1 MEEAVNVN
9 FDSIQIMPAFP
20 IDGQEQPVDFFK
32 RFVDN
37 DIIQLLVCQT
47 NLYAKQMKLKHW
59 HDTDESEIKSF
70 VGMLIAMGL
79 HDLPRTELYWSSDRL
94 FRVTPIA
101 HIMPVKRFKKI
112 RQAIHVNDNTAAP
125 KRGDP
130 NYDKLYKLR
139 PLIDRINERFQS
151 QCIQTTSQSVDEGMI
166 AFKGRSSLK
175 QYMPL
180 KPIKRGYK
188 VRLRCDSSTGYAY
201 QFEVYCGKSSDQTT
215 EVGLGNRVVTTL
227 TESLSDRDI
236 HITFDNY
243 FSSYQLMEQLYS
255 RGIYATA
262 TVRANRRDLPVMA
275 HSRPTLERGEFKWR
289 SRNNTAYVIWR
300 DTKDVHVMTTAFAPS
315 DTVQVNCS
323 MCIVLSVC

>member
-1 MEEAVNVN
+1 MDTRRFYGAKRAEKLVIDIPTAEEESEDDEESPSDSEIVDSSPAVPADIGSASGQDSGSESDTLYRLATDYDSDESDTRSEDDDQLAQFTDQSSIQSSDADIATESDAEESVWKKHRRHTVNVN

-20 IDGQEQPVDFFK
+20 IDGQEQPVDFFR
-32 RFVDN
+32 RFVDD

-59 HDTDESEIKSF
+59 NDTDESEIKSF

-79 HDLPRTELYWSSDRL
+79 HDLPRTELYWSSARL

-112 RQAIHVNDNTAAP
+112 RQAIHVNDNSTAP

-139 PLIDRINERFQS
+139 PLIDGINERFQS

-188 VRLRCDSSTGYAY
+188 V
-201 QFEVYCGKSSDQTT
+201 
-215 EVGLGNRVVTTL
+215 
-227 TESLSDRDI
+227 
-236 HITFDNY
+236 
-243 FSSYQLMEQLYS
+243 
-255 RGIYATA
+255 
-262 TVRANRRDLPVMA
+262 
-275 HSRPTLERGEFKWR
+275 
-289 SRNNTAYVIWR
+289 
-300 DTKDVHVMTTAFAPS
+300 
-315 DTVQVNCS
+315 
-323 MCIVLSVC
+323 